1 MQKKGFVP
9 KYMSGALLQ
18 SVRGSDYIYDQ
29 ILVRKFISGY
39 QISRKLFRV
48 LISFLAHFE
57 LLKKVIEEPF

>member
-9 KYMSGALLQ
+9 KYMAGALLQ